1 MGKGWNFKEMIKN
14 LLIILIKFYKKFISP
29 VLPRSC
35 RFYPTCSTY
44 AMEAIERF
52 GPIDGGILAIKR
64 ILRCHPFN
72 PGGYDPVPTKEEF
85 LELKLK
91 RRKK

>member
-1 MGKGWNFKEMIKN
+1 
-14 LLIILIKFYKKFISP
+14 
-29 VLPRSC
+29 
-35 RFYPTCSTY
+35 
-44 AMEAIERF
+44 RF